1 MDKGK
6 YMTNITPNKE
16 DAVKCDNKETQANE
30 APKQES
36 QSVSVTVTG
45 FSLFA
50 TTLKQRIK
58 PWQAPIQRV

>member
-1 MDKGK
+1 MTDA
-6 YMTNITPNKE
+6 TNITPNKE
-16 DAVKCDNKETQANE
+16 DAVKCDKEAQANE

-50 TTLKQRIK
+50 TTLK
-58 PWQAPIQRV
+58 